1 MLRRNVLLPL
11 LATLS
16 FGLATPAAADDYPTK
31 PITLIVPFPAGGGVD
46 VIGRIVADK
55 LAAELGQPVVVDN
68 RGGAAGVI
76 GTRVAARAAPD
87 GYTLVMATSGSI
99 AINPNLYA
107 NPGYQTLKDLAPIG
121 LISSTPIVLMAH
133 PSAPEQSLAEV
144 IASAKREPGKLNI
157 GTPPPGTSAYLGGEL
172 FKSLAGV
179 DITIV
184 TYRGTGPLTT
194 DLLGGHVKLGLNVL
208 APAMS
213 MLKAGSL
220 KALAVLAQ
228 RRSSHLP
235 DTPTSAEAGLP
246 GFESGL
252 NYGLLAPAGTP
263 DAIIKRLNL
272 ALRAGIDTPD
282 VRARI
287 AADGG
292 DPLPSSP
299 EEYRADIEREDGRW
313 GALIRKLNLKV
324 E

>member
-1 MLRRNVLLPL
+1 MLRVIASLLSAL
-11 LATLS
+11 MLA
-16 FGLATPAAADDYPTK
+16 FGVPSRASAQDYPTR

-55 LAAELGQPVVVDN
+55 LAADLGQPVIIDN

-76 GTRVAARAAPD
+76 GTRVVARSAPD

-107 NPGYQTLKDLAPIG
+107 NPGYQTLRDLSPIG

-133 PSAPEQSLAEV
+133 PSAPENSLADV
-144 IASAKREPGKLNI
+144 IAAAKRAPGALNI
-157 GTPPPGTSAYLGGEL
+157 GTPPPGTSAYLGAEL

-194 DLLGGHVKLGLNVL
+194 DLLGGHVKLALNVL
-208 APAMS
+208 APAMTS
-213 MLKAGSL
+213 LKAGSL
-220 KALAVLAQ
+220 KALAVLAPK
-228 RRSSHLP
+228 RSSHLP
-235 DTPTSAEAGLP
+235 EVPTSAEAGLP

-263 DAIIKRLNL
+263 RPIVERLNR
-272 ALRAGIDTPD
+272 ALRAGIDTPELR
-282 VRARI
+282 VRI
-287 AADGG
+287 DADGG
-292 DPLPSSP
+292 DPMPSTP
-299 EEYRADIEREDGRW
+299 AEYTKDIEREDGRW

>member
-1 MLRRNVLLPL
+1 MAL
-11 LATLS
+11 LA
-16 FGLATPAAADDYPTK
+16 AYCWPVPDAVAQDYPTK

-55 LAAELGQPVVVDN
+55 LAAALGQAVIVDN

-76 GTRVAARAAPD
+76 GTRVAARATPD

-99 AINPNLYA
+99 AINPNLYV
-107 NPGYQTLKDLAPIG
+107 NPGYQTLRDLAPIG

-133 PSAPEQSLAEV
+133 PSALETTLAAV
-144 IASAKREPGKLNI
+144 IAAAKREPGKINI
-157 GTPPPGTSAYLGGEL
+157 GTPPPGTSANLAAEL
-172 FKSLAGV
+172 LKSIAGI
-179 DITIV
+179 DYAIV

-194 DLLGGHVKLGLNVL
+194 DLLGGHVKLALNVL

-213 MLKAGSL
+213 SLKSGSL
-220 KALAVLAQ
+220 RALAVLATK
-228 RRSSHLP
+228 RSSLLP
-235 DTPTSAEAGLP
+235 GVPTAAEAGLP
-246 GFESGL
+246 GFEAGL

-263 DAIIKRLNL
+263 RPIIERLNRE
-272 ALRAGIDTPD
+272 LRALVDTPE

-292 DPLPSSP
+292 DPMPSMP
-299 EEYRADIEREDGRW
+299 EEYAADIERENDKW

>member
-1 MLRRNVLLPL
+1 MLRLVVVLAAV
-11 LATLS
+11 LAS
-16 FGLATPAAADDYPTK
+16 VSQSQAADDYPSH

-55 LAAELGQPVVVDN
+55 LAAALGQPVVIDN

-76 GTRVAARAAPD
+76 GTRVAAKAAPD

-99 AINPNLYA
+99 AINPNLYV
-107 NPGYQTLKDLAPIG
+107 NPGYHTLKDLSPIG

-133 PSAPEQSLAEV
+133 PSAPENSLADV
-144 IASAKREPGKLNI
+144 IAAAKRDPGKLNI
-157 GTPPPGTSAYLGGEL
+157 GTPPPGTSAQLAGEL
-172 FKSLAGV
+172 LKAMAGV
-179 DITIV
+179 DVTIV
-184 TYRGTGPLTT
+184 PYRGTGPLTT
-194 DLLGGHVKLGLNVL
+194 DLLGGHVTLALNVL

-213 MLKAGSL
+213 MLQAGQL
-220 KALAVLAQ
+220 KALTVLSSK
-228 RRSSHLP
+228 RSSHLP
-235 DTPTSAEAGLP
+235 AVPTSAEAGLP

-263 DAIIKRLNL
+263 EPIIAKLNH
-272 ALRAGIDTPD
+272 ALRAGIYTPE
-282 VRARI
+282 VRSRI

-299 EEYRADIEREDGRW
+299 QEYRADIEREDARW
-313 GALIRKLNLKV
+313 SVLIKKLGLKV

>member
-1 MLRRNVLLPL
+1 MSSLKFSIAVAAAL
-11 LATLS
+11 LAC
-16 FGLATPAAADDYPTK
+16 GVPVRAQDYPSK

-55 LAAELGQPVVVDN
+55 LAAALGQPVVIDN

-87 GYTLVMATSGSI
+87 GYTLVMATSGTI
-99 AINPNLYA
+99 AINPNLYV
-107 NPGYQTLKDLAPIG
+107 NPGYHTLKDLSPLG

-133 PSAPEQSLAEV
+133 PSAAENTLGDV
-144 IASAKREPGKLNI
+144 IAAAKREPGKLNI
-157 GTPPPGTSAYLGGEL
+157 GTPPPGTSAQLAGEL
-172 FKSLAGV
+172 LKAMANV
-179 DITIV
+179 DVTIV

-208 APAMS
+208 APAMGA
-213 MLKAGSL
+213 LKGGSL
-220 KALAVLAQ
+220 KALTVLAAK
-228 RRSSHLP
+228 RSSHLP
-235 DTPTSAEAGLP
+235 DVPTSAEAGLP

-263 DAIIKRLNL
+263 QPIIDKLNA
-272 ALRAGIDTPD
+272 ALRAGVDTPE

-292 DPLPSSP
+292 DPMPSTP
-299 EEYRADIEREDGRW
+299 AEYTADIQREDGRW
-313 GALIRKLNLKV
+313 GTLIKKLGLKV